1 MKNLKSVIM
10 RTLAYWYPETDDRT
24 LIHNRDKDELII
36 HLEREVMKWVDEQ
49 PNKFAVLYY
58 NQINSVWDTKSEAE
72 RAAIE
77 LTQGGIVVPI
87 PAVRSGILDDI
98 DELRK
103 GYQRILA
110 LIGPEGAAHSMDDLM
125 FQVKEIKKIAM
136 DLA

>member
-1 MKNLKSVIM
+1 MI
-10 RTLAYWYPETDDRT
+10 
-24 LIHNRDKDELII
+24 
-36 HLEREVMKWVDEQ
+36 
-49 PNKFAVLYY
+49 
-58 NQINSVWDTKSEAE
+58 
-72 RAAIE
+72 
-77 LTQGGIVVPI
+77 QGG
-87 PAVRSGILDDI
+87 GNQCYLLNDI